1 MVDLSN
7 HHVHEYCSQ
16 NNGEGC
22 KREEGCIIIPQLGEE
37 NSTYH
42 CFDEYLPTRRERVT
56 SLVFL
61 DENGKRV
68 IHEENEREGKESP
81 GKETEEIEGNELT
94 ERAEDASDLEREE
107 EAE

>member
-1 MVDLSN
+1 M
-7 HHVHEYCSQ
+7 
-16 NNGEGC
+16 
-22 KREEGCIIIPQLGEE
+22 
-37 NSTYH
+37 
-42 CFDEYLPTRRERVT
+42 
-56 SLVFL
+56 VFL